1 MRETEIGFWMD
12 IYMKESLCKVLGGFT
27 RGGKFVLGFGWAYTR
42 REVCVRFWV
51 GLYTEGSLCEV
62 LGWRDPCVR
71 FWVGLYMYTE

>member
-12 IYMKESLCKVLGGFT
+12 IYMRESLCKALGGFT
-27 RGGKFVLGFGWAYTR
+27 RGGKFVLSLEWPSIC

-62 LGWRDPCVR
+62 LGRLIHGGKFV
-71 FWVGLYMYTE
+71 